1 VRISH
6 RIGSDP
12 SVYETIVLRPAAGLS
27 GVGMHD
33 AFTPRQTTKD
43 EGDREMV
50 NRALFQTSRG
60 PLPRETDV
68 RNAEGA
74 DAIAFGAHADWA
86 ARPVRR

>member
-1 VRISH
+1 
-6 RIGSDP
+6 
-12 SVYETIVLRPAAGLS
+12 
-27 GVGMHD
+27 
-33 AFTPRQTTKD
+33 
-43 EGDREMV
+43 MV